1 MFICKFLCHVLTEIF
16 NYIPWVNSVSSY
28 LLARAHTLHTFHD
41 PRKDFM
47 RNFVISTL
55 PKASLAGKLEM
66 GGVLQQVELSFKGR
80 FGQFGSELKTI
91 LLVMYLLGSSCSG
104 ILCYCHD
111 NCQVILGHRQK
122 SRQNATQYM
131 LDSWLCGG
139 KIHHPQNQEECR
151 HESKSSWIASS
162 SA

>member
-1 MFICKFLCHVLTEIF
+1 
-16 NYIPWVNSVSSY
+16 
-28 LLARAHTLHTFHD
+28 
-41 PRKDFM
+41 M

-91 LLVMYLLGSSCSG
+91 LLVMNLLGSSCSG

-122 SRQNATQYM
+122 SRQNAAAAW
-131 LDSWLCGG
+131 SCVPG

-151 HESKSSWIASS
+151 HESKSS
-162 SA
+162 